1 MIKNNPMAVSYG
13 CQGSGS
19 TVVAA
24 IKDDGI
30 VVKDLQSGTA
40 KM

>member
-1 MIKNNPMAVSYG
+1 MIKNSPMAVAYG

-24 IKDDGI
+24 IKDDCI
-30 VVKDLQSGTA
+30 VVKDLQSGTG
-40 KM
+40 KL